1 MWLLIKGQHWG
12 TDRQNPTVAQTL
24 RPLQSDRGAGSVE
37 ETLPWPG
44 KMASPP
50 EPRDAGDSAPAGF
63 GLAPFGNQRAELA
76 SPCSQMSVEGKGD
89 DVCVWRQKPVESLR
103 ESIMTYY
110 HHNWSYPTEAWL
122 FCSWMAASYFT
133 DRNERLVVVA
143 TAPAVPNPGPIIRYT
158 Q

>member
-1 MWLLIKGQHWG
+1 M
-12 TDRQNPTVAQTL
+12 
-24 RPLQSDRGAGSVE
+24 E

-89 DVCVWRQKPVESLR
+89 DVCVAAKASGVIKR
-103 ESIMTYY
+103 I
-110 HHNWSYPTEAWL
+110 HHDLLSPQLIISYR
-122 FCSWMAASYFT
+122 S
-133 DRNERLVVVA
+133 LVVLFLD
-143 TAPAVPNPGPIIRYT
+143 GSLLFH
-158 Q
+158 